1 MTLAAPVRVLSI
13 DGGGMR
19 GYIPALVLAEL
30 ERRLGVPLRSTVDL
44 VVGTSTGA
52 ILAIGLAAGMSAEDL
67 AGFYPK
73 HGRTIF
79 GGVERSVW
87 ERRIWDSLDRSARN
101 IGGPFGGNAN
111 FGGNARHRPDGLEQ
125 VLQAVLGDRRLS
137 DLDMPLAVTTFDAN
151 VALPVVLTSSDAKL
165 DPRFDLPLWQAAR
178 ATSAAPTY
186 FPPFEVDWAG
196 QRRSFVDGGVWAN
209 NPAGV
214 AIVESLALTSARG
227 LTGTSVVMVSLG
239 TGVAPP
245 GVLFDADASWLG
257 SARDLAGLATSVW
270 AGDAAVV
277 GLRSA

>member
-1 MTLAAPVRVLSI
+1 MALLPILEYPDARLKRIAAP
-13 DGGGMR
+13 
-19 GYIPALVLAEL
+19 
-30 ERRLGVPLRSTVDL
+30 
-44 VVGTSTGA
+44 
-52 ILAIGLAAGMSAEDL
+52 
-67 AGFYPK
+67 
-73 HGRTIF
+73 
-79 GGVERSVW
+79 
-87 ERRIWDSLDRSARN
+87 
-101 IGGPFGGNAN
+101 
-111 FGGNARHRPDGLEQ
+111 
-125 VLQAVLGDRRLS
+125 
-137 DLDMPLAVTTFDAN
+137 VTTFDAN

-245 GVLFDADASWLG
+245 SWG
-257 SARDLAGLATSVW
+257 HIT
-270 AGDAAVV
+270 
-277 GLRSA
+277 